1 MRAGLFVLA
10 IGLSAC
16 GFEHGRLSGGGDDG
30 GSGSG
35 TIDAAIDASGPAW
48 WHAGWNYR
56 MPITIVNA
64 STATLPIGYQVGI
77 SHDFYAAPCTG
88 TRNDVRF
95 IYGPVT
101 ELNRAFDDVMPPY
114 AWFQLASPLGPG
126 ATSAGEYFMYCG
138 NPSPTPSPSNPSAL
152 FELYDAFESAQINMT
167 TWTVQRGANISNGR
181 LVLGGGTM
189 NDNGVIS
196 KTASFGPNHAVD
208 IVAIPAQT
216 TTSSLGFWFGFE
228 GSTTN
233 GPPYAI
239 WWTFNTTSIGPAY
252 GIDATSTPYEGTP
265 ITLTTAPHYF
275 SVEHYG
281 KGAMFRYDDVAYDT
295 QAYDVA
301 YSTPWY
307 VRLWNYNTT
316 PTVAFELVR
325 VRQAVDPPPTV
336 TVGAPQMKF

>member
-1 MRAGLFVLA
+1 MRASLFVLA
-10 IGLSAC
+10 VGLCAC
-16 GFEHGRLSGGGDDG
+16 GFEHGRLSGGGGDDG
-30 GSGSG
+30 GSGSA
-35 TIDAAIDASGPAW
+35 TVDAAIDGSGPAW

-56 MPITIVNA
+56 MPITIVNS
-64 STATLPIGYQVGI
+64 STETLPVGYQVGI

-101 ELNRAFDDVMPPY
+101 ELNRAFDEVSPPW

-126 ATSAGEYFMYCG
+126 ETSTGEYFMYCG
-138 NPSPTPSPSNPSAL
+138 NLAPPPSSSNPATL
-152 FELYDAFESAQINMT
+152 FELYDAFEAVQINTT
-167 TWTVQRGANISNGR
+167 TWTVQRGAMINNGR

-196 KTASFGPNHAVD
+196 KTATFGPGYAVD
-208 IVAIPAQT
+208 FVAIPSST
-216 TTSSLGFWFGFE
+216 TTSSFGFWAGFE

-233 GPPYAI
+233 GPPYTI
-239 WWTFNTTSIGPAY
+239 WWTFDTTAIGPAY
-252 GIDATSTPYEGTP
+252 QITGGQAYQGTP
-265 ITLTTAPHYF
+265 VDLTTAAHYF

-281 KGAMFRYDDVAYDT
+281 KRAMYRYDNVPYDT
-295 QAYDVA
+295 QTYDIAYA
-301 YSTPWY
+301 TPLF
-307 VRLWNYNTT
+307 VRLWNYNTA

-336 TVGAPQMKF
+336 TVGAPEMKP